1 MNHDDLEREAEEE
14 TEYVSN
20 LELTID
26 KIGMGRYQVALLIL
40 CGFGWMADNMWL
52 EAVAIILPR
61 VQDEYSISDRSIGV
75 LSTSIFFGMM
85 LGSIGWGTCSDL
97 LGRTLAFNSTLLLTG
112 IFGFTSAYLTYGLKS
127 LCVSLFF
134 LGTAIGGSMP
144 TDGTLFI
151 ENIPRRKQ
159 WLLVALSVF
168 FSFGAVLSAV
178 AGLIIIPSNSCPE
191 PPEPCDVATQNKGW
205 SILLS
210 VLSIF
215 TILMFVGRCIL
226 FTLRE
231 SPRYLVNI
239 GRPEE
244 AVHALQHIA
253 EYNGKPMQLDL
264 YDVQDTPEP
273 IYSVETGE
281 LELPESPKTPVRAPS
296 SIPLP
301 TEPKSGSPPSYDA
314 TARQDSPLS
323 NQYAFQTPT
332 EEVPRAFDDLWD
344 RSEMDTAARFAF
356 PPSPVLTMRSHR
368 SRRPSSAH
376 LRRRSSMSVKFSE
389 PTWKDHIVEW
399 VSVPLNA
406 WWEKTSALFTEDFR
420 QSTLLVWAAWML
432 MSLAYTMF
440 NVYLPKLLESR
451 LGHTETGGRKR
462 ALWDVVIFTL
472 GGCPGAILGAFMID
486 SRLGRKR
493 SLALATFL
501 TAVFCVG
508 FCQVTTQL
516 GVSLMSILISL
527 AATTM
532 WAILYGI
539 TPDIFPPNIR
549 GTACGT
555 ASALS
560 RIGGMIAPILGGHL
574 LAMDTSLPMYVAAG
588 ILTVAAACV
597 LLLPTEGENNGGS
610 GYTHVSH

>member
-14 TEYVSN
+14 REYVSN

-61 VQDEYSISDRSIGV
+61 VQDHYSISDRSIGV

-112 IFGFTSAYLTYGLKS
+112 VFGFTSAYLTYGLKS

-205 SILLS
+205 RILLS

-215 TILMFVGRCIL
+215 TILMFVGRFIL
-226 FTLRE
+226 FSLEE
-231 SPRYLVNI
+231 SPRYLVNT
-239 GRPEE
+239 GRPAE

-253 EYNGKPMQLDL
+253 EYNGKTMQIGLE
-264 YDVQDTPEP
+264 DVQDNPEP
-273 IYSVETGE
+273 IFSAETDE
-281 LELPESPKTPVRAPS
+281 LELPGSPKTPIRAPS

-301 TEPKSGSPPSYDA
+301 IEPKDGSPPSYDS
-314 TARQDSPLS
+314 TSRQGSPLTADRYTS
-323 NQYAFQTPT
+323 RTPT
-332 EEVPRAFDDLWD
+332 EERAYDDLWN
-344 RSEMDTAARFAF
+344 SANLDTAARYAF
-356 PPSPVLTMRSHR
+356 PPSPVLTMRSHH

-376 LRRRSSMSVKFSE
+376 LRRRSSMSVKYSE
-389 PTWKDHIVEW
+389 PTWKDQIVEW
-399 VSVPLNA
+399 VSVPVSA
-406 WWEKTSALFTEDFR
+406 WWEKTSALFTDEYR
-420 QSTLLVWAAWML
+420 RSTLLVWAAWML

-472 GGCPGAILGAFMID
+472 GGCPGAILGAWMID
-486 SRLGRKR
+486 TRLGRKR
-493 SLALATFL
+493 SLAVATFL

-508 FCQVTTQL
+508 FCQVTTQV
-516 GVSLMSILISL
+516 GVSLVSIFISL

-574 LAMDTSLPMYVAAG
+574 LARDSSLPMYSAAA

-597 LLLPTEGENNGGS
+597 LLLPTEGENKGGNG
-610 GYTHVSH
+610 YNQLSH